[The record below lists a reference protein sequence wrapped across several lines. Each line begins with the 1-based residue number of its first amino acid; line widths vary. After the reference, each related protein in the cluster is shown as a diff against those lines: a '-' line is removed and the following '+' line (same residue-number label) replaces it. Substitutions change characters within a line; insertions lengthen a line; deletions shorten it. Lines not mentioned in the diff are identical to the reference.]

1 MTDFMF
7 LRSGYDTL
15 ELAYQGK
22 VPPTFL
28 DELADAKKRA
38 SETRQ
43 AEPITFNG
51 LTMIVEGSGGQ
62 GGYAYRVNTG
72 PFGAIWK
79 FRDRPSHNQW
89 DIHVKIRAYAL
100 ATKGLQAA
108 KSECDEFLKSIGA
121 VFDPMNAR
129 VGRADF
135 AFDFFAPSL
144 ELNSNEFVSHARTTK
159 ADQIDR
165 EIHGDR
171 ISYLRIGKLPG
182 KQACIYDKSKAISD
196 KHDVIWEEIFKQK
209 FSELGISIINK
220 RLPKGIWRIEL
231 RAGKNQI
238 EKFIKPRRWDKF
250 EGNSI
255 EIFRDIA
262 HTISWRQQNSDSNRS
277 RWPQRIIWSALI
289 ENFTKTLDAPSSGE
303 LNEAILR
310 RLRTDY
316 SSGLNA
322 QFRGL
327 LATMAAIE
335 GISDCKLVKFAKE
348 TSTKAAQEIGSDLN
362 WKSESSKRRLRTG
375 LYSQ

>member
-7 LRSGYDTL
+7 LRSGFDTL

-38 SETRQ
+38 AETRQ

-51 LTMIVEGSGGQ
+51 LTVIVEGSGGQ

-79 FRDRPSHNQW
+79 FRDRPSNNQW

-108 KSECDEFLKSIGA
+108 KSECDEFLKSIGVA
-121 VFDPMNAR
+121 FDPMNAR

-135 AFDFFAPSL
+135 AFDFLAPNL

-182 KQACIYDKSKAISD
+182 KQVCIYDKSKAITD
-196 KHDVIWEEIFKQK
+196 KRDIIWEEIFKAK
-209 FSELGISIINK
+209 FSELGILAIDK
-220 RLPKGIWRIEL
+220 ELPKGIWRIEL

-238 EKFIKPRRWDKF
+238 EKYVKPRRWDVF
-250 EGNSI
+250 ESNSA
-255 EIFRDIA
+255 EIFQDISRA
-262 HTISWRQQNSDSNRS
+262 ISWRQQTADSNRS
-277 RWPQRIIWSALI
+277 RWPYRSIWTALSN
-289 ENFTKTLDAPSSGE
+289 NFSSPERGPAYAV
-303 LNEAILR
+303 LSDTALS
-310 RLRTDY
+310 RLRTEH
-316 SSGLNA
+316 SSGLSS
-322 QFRGL
+322 QFRGV
-327 LATMAAIE
+327 LATMAAIDE
-335 GISDCKLVKFAKE
+335 VSDHALVAFAQKA
-348 TSTKAAQEIGSDLN
+348 STKAALEISSSFN
-362 WKSESSKRRLRTG
+362 WEAESSKRRLRTG
-375 LYSQ
+375 LYRD

>member
-7 LRSGYDTL
+7 LRSGFDTL

-38 SETRQ
+38 AETRQ

-79 FRDRPSHNQW
+79 FRDRSSHNQW

-108 KSECDEFLKSIGA
+108 KSECDEFLKRVGA
-121 VFDPMNAR
+121 IFDPMNAR

-135 AFDFFAPSL
+135 AFDFLAPNL

-182 KQACIYDKSKAISD
+182 KQVCIYDKSKAISD
-196 KHDVIWEEIFKQK
+196 KHDIIWEEIFKAT
-209 FSELGISIINK
+209 FSELGISTIDRK
-220 RLPKGIWRIEL
+220 SPKGIWRIEL

-238 EKFIKPRRWDKF
+238 EKLIKPRRWDQFLSKNT
-250 EGNSI
+250 EL
-255 EIFRDIA
+255 FRDIA
-262 HTISWRQQNSDSNRS
+262 TTISWRRAVSDSNRS
-277 RWPQRIIWSALI
+277 RWPLRKIWLRLF
-289 ENFTKTLDAPSSGE
+289 EELDRAPKVANSDLSE
-303 LNEAILR
+303 QVLS
-310 RLRTDY
+310 RLRMDCLA
-316 SSGLNA
+316 GLQA
-322 QFRGL
+322 QFRGVMATIAAL
-327 LATMAAIE
+327 NNVEANNLSIFLNELSLA
-335 GISDCKLVKFAKE
+335 
-348 TSTKAAQEIGSDLN
+348 AAQEISDNDDWDL
-362 WKSESSKRRLRTG
+362 ESSRRRLRTG
-375 LYSQ
+375 LYGN